1 MKTKKINLTKLF
13 KIGILLFGISLLLWN
28 CEKEE
33 YIEITSK
40 KSIAKK
46 VSLNKMFE
54 KDDFKQSYTKIKEK
68 VENKIKTKQIKK
80 GVSQKNSEEDLYDFK
95 IDTTNIMLTELDT
108 ITSYAM
114 SISRNY
120 SYKDYFENLV
130 LQKKDGENVGA
141 YLLRYNLSSN
151 NNVQKN
157 NIKVIELELDKIN
170 FSNKMLFEEV
180 CSDVFLTLCTG
191 GTNRSCNGSPHIP
204 GPQCINEYYH
214 CIGSTYVGRTC
225 TTGSGDVG
233 NFSTSNNHSSSTST
247 GTGGGSTGIT
257 VPVVF
262 NTSPVKFYEIITSFE
277 DAISYAPSRFES
289 VETQFSYLGAVGR
302 FLKQTNFYELGNVL
316 FDLSINQ
323 TSLNE
328 SEAALMTSKTVEILN
343 LIKNVSSFDQLSLND
358 QKIVA
363 TNSLFLSFL
372 PNVSSIIG
380 DYWPKTTEEWAV
392 INDLIKQFLP
402 ELILGFVPGSSALDV
417 VSGINK
423 GDATTVTLGIAGIL
437 VDAFGGSIF
446 KGIAKAGKVSYK
458 VFKSFKIIHKF
469 FRAVSYAIK
478 TGLKTKLVDDIVY
491 LTNSAGKNVAKITDD
506 VVEIITENGLKLI
519 NPSALK
525 KLEKLTP
532 TSSGYINSTKL
543 GKAKRFKPSESGLK
557 ADFDNLK
564 NLDNNQLGLQS
575 ETLANKL
582 FKQDDYLA
590 YDAKI
595 PGFNGNNGFDGV
607 YIKKDAGGNVT
618 DIIINEVKQV
628 NNGIALS
635 PASTTGLPRQ
645 MTDNWITNVTQ
656 RMIDL
661 NTPQN
666 VKDLAS
672 LINDNLDKVTKV
684 VTGID
689 KTKGEILV
697 FPIN

>member
-1 MKTKKINLTKLF
+1 MKNRKNKITNLL
-13 KIGILLFGISLLLWN
+13 KIGILLFGVSLLLWN

-46 VSLNKMFE
+46 VSLNEMFE

-68 VENKIKTKQIKK
+68 VENNIKTKQIKK

-257 VPVVF
+257 VPIVF

-302 FLKQTNFYELGNVL
+302 FLKQTNFYELGGVL

-363 TNSLFLSFL
+363 TNSLFIGLL
-372 PNVSSIIG
+372 PSINSIIG
-380 DYWPKTTEEWAV
+380 EYWPKNDEEWAV
-392 INDLIKQFLP
+392 IGNLFAQFLP
-402 ELILGFVPGSSALDV
+402 ELALGFIPGSDIIEVIKGA
-417 VSGINK
+417 NQ
-423 GDATTVTLGIAGIL
+423 GDAVAVAIGLAGLI
-437 VDAFGGSIF
+437 VDAFGGTIL
-446 KGIAKAGKVSYK
+446 KGITKAIKIGKK
-458 VFKSFKIIHKF
+458 VFTSFKLLYKYVKAIGK
-469 FRAVSYAIK
+469 AIK
-478 TGLKTKLVDDIVY
+478 
-491 LTNSAGKNVAKITDD
+491 
-506 VVEIITENGLKLI
+506 NGLKV
-519 NPSALK
+519 K
-525 KLEKLTP
+525 
-532 TSSGYINSTKL
+532 
-543 GKAKRFKPSESGLK
+543 
-557 ADFDNLK
+557 
-564 NLDNNQLGLQS
+564 LDNNIV
-575 ETLANKL
+575 KL
-582 FKQDDYLA
+582 FNNAGDEIGSVLSNVLRLKFSAYGGDIVSHSSKTTTLIGKFAKNQPNGTDALIKSGLTESITGVTSKTTFNVLNDPNFIGWATNKAWLDDAISRGDIIRMISDPNIADGFFKQEIDYLLSNGYKFSGA
-590 YDAKI
+590 YL
-595 PGFNGNNGFDGV
+595 
-607 YIKKDAGGNVT
+607 
-618 DIIINEVKQV
+618 VK
-628 NNGIALS
+628 
-635 PASTTGLPRQ
+635 
-645 MTDNWITNVTQ
+645 
-656 RMIDL
+656 
-661 NTPQN
+661 
-666 VKDLAS
+666 
-672 LINDNLDKVTKV
+672 
-684 VTGID
+684 
-689 KTKGEILV
+689 
-697 FPIN
+697 